1 MEITVQGD
9 NGQGETGP
17 YSEDDQILLDQDAQD
32 QGELQEDQGEEV
44 SGEEYYGDFS
54 DIKPQLDQMGYEIHD
69 EHPGEGWEEVT
80 PEELE
85 AIRRGEQYE
94 EPEEE
99 EEVEDPN
106 YVPDVPLSDGDQE
119 AVVETIG
126 GIENLDQV
134 RDWAVN
140 TLDQNELTAYN
151 REVNSGDFTRA
162 RNAVQS
168 MFFAWQNAMGS
179 EPDLLGGSL
188 GSSGDVFRS
197 VQEVEAAMN
206 DPRYLHDTAYTQD
219 VEDKVSRS
227 DVLAPR

>member
-1 MEITVQGD
+1 MELNTG
-9 NGQGETGP
+9 GQGENQTGP
-17 YSEDDQILLDQDAQD
+17 YSEEDQILLDQDAQD
-32 QGELQEDQGEEV
+32 QADAQEDVGEEEV

-54 DIKPQLDQMGYEIHD
+54 DIQPQLDEMGYEIHD
-69 EHPGEGWEEVT
+69 EHPGEGWEEVS

-85 AIRRGEQYE
+85 AIRRGEPYE
-94 EPEEE
+94 DLQEELD
-99 EEVEDPN
+99 DPN

-119 AVVETIG
+119 AVVDTIG
-126 GIENLDQV
+126 GIENLDAV

-140 TLDQNELTAYN
+140 TLDQDELTAYN

-168 MFFAWQNAMGS
+168 MFFAWQNAMGQ

-188 GSSGDVFRS
+188 GRSGDVFRS

-206 DPRYLHDTAYTQD
+206 DPRYLNDTAYTQD
-219 VEDKVSRS
+219 GEDKISRS
-227 DVLAPR
+227 DVLTPR

>member
-1 MEITVQGD
+1 MEVTVQGG
-9 NGQGETGP
+9 GQGETGP
-17 YSEDDQILLDQDAQD
+17 YSEEDQILLDQDAQD
-32 QGELQEDQGEEV
+32 QAEELGEQEEATQ
-44 SGEEYYGDFS
+44 SYEEYAGEFA
-54 DIKPQLDQMGYEIHD
+54 DIAPQLDEMGYEIHE
-69 EHPGEGWEEVT
+69 EHPGEGWEEVS

-85 AIRRGEQYE
+85 AIRRGEPYE
-94 EPEEE
+94 DQQ
-99 EEVEDPN
+99 EEVDDPN

-119 AVVETIG
+119 AVVQTIG

-140 TLDQNELTAYN
+140 TLDQAELTAYN

-168 MFFAWQNAMGS
+168 MFFAWQNAMGQ

-188 GSSGDVFRS
+188 GRSGDVFRS

-206 DPRYLHDTAYTQD
+206 DPRYLNDTAYTQD
-219 VEDKVSRS
+219 VEDKISRS
-227 DVLAPR
+227 DVLTPR

>member
-1 MEITVQGD
+1 MEVTVQGG
-9 NGQGETGP
+9 GQGETGP
-17 YSEDDQILLDQDAQD
+17 YSEEDQILLDQDAQD
-32 QGELQEDQGEEV
+32 QAEELGEQEEATQ
-44 SGEEYYGDFS
+44 SYEEYAGEFA
-54 DIKPQLDQMGYEIHD
+54 DIAPQLDEMGYEIHE
-69 EHPGEGWEEVT
+69 EHPGEGWEEVS

-85 AIRRGEQYE
+85 AIRRGEPYE
-94 EPEEE
+94 DQQ
-99 EEVEDPN
+99 EEVDDPN

-119 AVVETIG
+119 AVVDTIG

-140 TLDQNELTAYN
+140 TLDQAELTSYN

-168 MFFAWQNAMGS
+168 MFFAWQNAMGQ

-188 GSSGDVFRS
+188 GRSGDVFRS

-206 DPRYLHDTAYTQD
+206 DPRYLNDTAYTQD
-219 VEDKVSRS
+219 VEDKISRS
-227 DVLAPR
+227 DVLTPR

>member
-1 MEITVQGD
+1 MEVTVQGG
-9 NGQGETGP
+9 GQGETGP
-17 YSEDDQILLDQDAQD
+17 YSEEDQILLDQDAQD
-32 QGELQEDQGEEV
+32 QAEELGEQEEATQ
-44 SGEEYYGDFS
+44 SYEEYAGEFA
-54 DIKPQLDQMGYEIHD
+54 DIAPQLDEMGYEIHE
-69 EHPGEGWEEVT
+69 EHPGEGWEEVS

-85 AIRRGEQYE
+85 AIRKGESYE
-94 EPEEE
+94 DAQ
-99 EEVEDPN
+99 EEVDDPN

-119 AVVETIG
+119 AVVDTIG
-126 GIENLDQV
+126 GIENLDAV

-168 MFFAWQNAMGS
+168 MFFAWQNAMGQ

-188 GSSGDVFRS
+188 GRSGDVFRS

-206 DPRYLHDTAYTQD
+206 DPRYLNDTAYTQD
-219 VEDKVSRS
+219 VEDKISRS
-227 DVLAPR
+227 DVLTPR

>member
-1 MEITVQGD
+1 MELNTG
-9 NGQGETGP
+9 GQGENQTGP
-17 YSEDDQILLDQDAQD
+17 YSEEDQILLDQDAQD
-32 QGELQEDQGEEV
+32 QADAQEDVGEEEV

-54 DIKPQLDQMGYEIHD
+54 DIQPQLDEMGYEIHD
-69 EHPGEGWEEVT
+69 EHPGEGWEEVS

-85 AIRRGEQYE
+85 AIRRGEPYE
-94 EPEEE
+94 DQQ
-99 EEVEDPN
+99 EEVDDPN

-119 AVVETIG
+119 AVVDTIG
-126 GIENLDQV
+126 GIENLDAV

-140 TLDQNELTAYN
+140 TLDQDELTAYN

-168 MFFAWQNAMGS
+168 MFFAWQNAMGQ

-188 GSSGDVFRS
+188 GRSGDVFRS

-206 DPRYLHDTAYTQD
+206 DPRYLNDTAYTQD
-219 VEDKVSRS
+219 VEDKISRS
-227 DVLAPR
+227 DVLTPR

>member
-1 MEITVQGD
+1 MEVTVQGG
-9 NGQGETGP
+9 GQGETGP
-17 YSEDDQILLDQDAQD
+17 YSEEDQILLDQDAQD
-32 QGELQEDQGEEV
+32 QAEELGEQEEATQ
-44 SGEEYYGDFS
+44 SYEEYAGEFA
-54 DIKPQLDQMGYEIHD
+54 DIAPQLDEMGYEIHE
-69 EHPGEGWEEVT
+69 EHPGEGWEEVS

-85 AIRRGEQYE
+85 AIRRGEPYE
-94 EPEEE
+94 DQQ
-99 EEVEDPN
+99 EEVDDPN

-119 AVVETIG
+119 AVVDTIG

-140 TLDQNELTAYN
+140 TLDQAELTAYN

-168 MFFAWQNAMGS
+168 MFFAWQNAMGQ

-188 GSSGDVFRS
+188 GRSGDVFRS

-206 DPRYLHDTAYTQD
+206 DPRYLNDTAYTQD
-219 VEDKVSRS
+219 VEDKISRS
-227 DVLAPR
+227 DVLTPR

>member
-1 MEITVQGD
+1 MEVTVQGG
-9 NGQGETGP
+9 GQGETGP
-17 YSEDDQILLDQDAQD
+17 YSEEDQILLDQDAQD
-32 QGELQEDQGEEV
+32 QAEELGEQEEATQ
-44 SGEEYYGDFS
+44 SYEEYAGEFA
-54 DIKPQLDQMGYEIHD
+54 DIAPQLDEMGYEIHD
-69 EHPGEGWEEVT
+69 EHPGEGWEEVS

-85 AIRRGEQYE
+85 AIRRGEPYE
-94 EPEEE
+94 DQQ
-99 EEVEDPN
+99 EEVDDPN

-119 AVVETIG
+119 AVVQTIG

-140 TLDQNELTAYN
+140 TLDQAELTSYN

-168 MFFAWQNAMGS
+168 MFFAWQNAMGQ

-188 GSSGDVFRS
+188 GRSGDVFRS

-206 DPRYLHDTAYTQD
+206 DPRYLNDTAYTQD
-219 VEDKVSRS
+219 VEDKISRS
-227 DVLAPR
+227 DVLTPR

>member
-1 MEITVQGD
+1 MELNTG
-9 NGQGETGP
+9 GQGENQTGP
-17 YSEDDQILLDQDAQD
+17 YSEEDQILLDQDAQD
-32 QGELQEDQGEEV
+32 QADAQEDVGEEEV

-54 DIKPQLDQMGYEIHD
+54 DIQPQLDEMGYEIHD

-85 AIRRGEQYE
+85 AIRRGEPYE
-94 EPEEE
+94 DLQEELD
-99 EEVEDPN
+99 DPN

-119 AVVETIG
+119 AVVQTIG

-140 TLDQNELTAYN
+140 TLDQAELTSYN

-168 MFFAWQNAMGS
+168 MFFAWQNAMGQ

-188 GSSGDVFRS
+188 GRSGDVFRS

-206 DPRYLHDTAYTQD
+206 DPRYLNDTAYTQD
-219 VEDKVSRS
+219 VEDKISRS
-227 DVLAPR
+227 DVLTPR

>member
-32 QGELQEDQGEEV
+32 QGEEVGEQEETPQ
-44 SGEEYYGDFS
+44 SYEEYAGEFL
-54 DIKPQLDQMGYEIHD
+54 DIAPQLDEMGYQIHE
-69 EHPGEGWEEVT
+69 EHPGEGWEEVS

-94 EPEEE
+94 ESE

>member
-1 MEITVQGD
+1 MEVTVQGG
-9 NGQGETGP
+9 GQGETGP

-32 QGELQEDQGEEV
+32 QAEELGEQEEAPQSYEEFAGE
-44 SGEEYYGDFS
+44 YA
-54 DIKPQLDQMGYEIHD
+54 DIAPQLEEMGYEIHE
-69 EHPGEGWEEVT
+69 EHPGEGWEEVS

-85 AIRRGEQYE
+85 AIRRGESYE

-99 EEVEDPN
+99 VDDPN

-119 AVVETIG
+119 AVVDTIG

-140 TLDQNELTAYN
+140 TLDQAELTAYN

-168 MFFAWQNAMGS
+168 MFFAWQNAMGQ

-188 GSSGDVFRS
+188 GRSGDVFRS

-206 DPRYLHDTAYTQD
+206 DPRYLNDTAYTQD
-219 VEDKVSRS
+219 IEDKISRS
-227 DVLAPR
+227 DVLTPR

>member
-1 MEITVQGD
+1 MELNTG
-9 NGQGETGP
+9 GQGENQTGP
-17 YSEDDQILLDQDAQD
+17 YSEEDQILLDQDAQD
-32 QGELQEDQGEEV
+32 QADAQEDVGEEEV

-54 DIKPQLDQMGYEIHD
+54 DIQPQLDEMGYEIHD

-85 AIRRGEQYE
+85 AIRRGEPYE
-94 EPEEE
+94 DAQ
-99 EEVEDPN
+99 EEVDDPN

-119 AVVETIG
+119 AVVDTIG
-126 GIENLDQV
+126 GIENLDAV

-140 TLDQNELTAYN
+140 TLDQDELTAYN

-168 MFFAWQNAMGS
+168 MFFAWQNAMGQ

-188 GSSGDVFRS
+188 GRSGDVFRS

-206 DPRYLHDTAYTQD
+206 DPRYLNDTAYTQD
-219 VEDKVSRS
+219 VEDKISRS
-227 DVLAPR
+227 DVLTPR

>member
-1 MEITVQGD
+1 MELNTG
-9 NGQGETGP
+9 GQGENQTGP
-17 YSEDDQILLDQDAQD
+17 YSEEDQILLDQDAQD
-32 QGELQEDQGEEV
+32 QAEEV
-44 SGEEYYGDFS
+44 GEQEEAPQSYEEYAGEFA
-54 DIKPQLDQMGYEIHD
+54 DIAPQLDEMGYEIHE
-69 EHPGEGWEEVT
+69 EHPGEGWEEVS

-85 AIRRGEQYE
+85 AIRRGEPYE

-99 EEVEDPN
+99 VDDPN

-119 AVVETIG
+119 AVVDTIG
-126 GIENLDQV
+126 GIENLDAV

-140 TLDQNELTAYN
+140 TLDQDELTAYN

-168 MFFAWQNAMGS
+168 MFFAWQNAMGQ

-188 GSSGDVFRS
+188 GRSGDVFRS

-206 DPRYLHDTAYTQD
+206 DPRYLNDTAYTQD
-219 VEDKVSRS
+219 VEDKISRS
-227 DVLAPR
+227 DVLTPR

>member
-1 MEITVQGD
+1 MEVTVQGG
-9 NGQGETGP
+9 GQGETGP
-17 YSEDDQILLDQDAQD
+17 YSEEDQILLDQDAQD
-32 QGELQEDQGEEV
+32 QAEELGEQEEATQ
-44 SGEEYYGDFS
+44 SYEEYAGEFA
-54 DIKPQLDQMGYEIHD
+54 DIAPQLDEMGYEIHE
-69 EHPGEGWEEVT
+69 EHPGEGWEEVS

-85 AIRRGEQYE
+85 AIRRGEPYE
-94 EPEEE
+94 DQQ
-99 EEVEDPN
+99 EEVDDPN

-119 AVVETIG
+119 AVVQTIG

-140 TLDQNELTAYN
+140 TLDQAELTSYN

-168 MFFAWQNAMGS
+168 MFFAWQNAMGQ

-188 GSSGDVFRS
+188 GRSGDVFRS

-206 DPRYLHDTAYTQD
+206 DPRYLNDTAYTQD
-219 VEDKVSRS
+219 VEDKISRS
-227 DVLAPR
+227 DVLTPR

>member
-1 MEITVQGD
+1 MELNTG
-9 NGQGETGP
+9 GQGENQTGP
-17 YSEDDQILLDQDAQD
+17 YSEEDQILLDQDAQD
-32 QGELQEDQGEEV
+32 QADAQEDVGEEEV

-54 DIKPQLDQMGYEIHD
+54 DIQPQLDQMGYEIHD

-85 AIRRGEQYE
+85 AIRRGETYE
-94 EPEEE
+94 DLQEELD
-99 EEVEDPN
+99 DPN

-119 AVVETIG
+119 AVVDTIG
-126 GIENLDQV
+126 GIENLDAV

-140 TLDQNELTAYN
+140 TLDQDELTAYN

-168 MFFAWQNAMGS
+168 MFFAWQNAMGQ

-188 GSSGDVFRS
+188 GRSGDVFRS

-206 DPRYLHDTAYTQD
+206 DPRYLNDTAYTQD
-219 VEDKVSRS
+219 VEDKISRS
-227 DVLAPR
+227 DVLTPR

>member
-1 MEITVQGD
+1 MEVTVQGG
-9 NGQGETGP
+9 GQGETGP
-17 YSEDDQILLDQDAQD
+17 YSEEDQILLDQDAQD
-32 QGELQEDQGEEV
+32 QADAQEDVGEEEV

-54 DIKPQLDQMGYEIHD
+54 DIQPQLDEMGYEIHD

-85 AIRRGEQYE
+85 AIRRGEPYE
-94 EPEEE
+94 DLQEELD
-99 EEVEDPN
+99 DPN

-119 AVVETIG
+119 AVVDTIG
-126 GIENLDQV
+126 GIENLDAV

-140 TLDQNELTAYN
+140 TLDQDELTAYN

-168 MFFAWQNAMGS
+168 MFFAWQNAMGQ

-188 GSSGDVFRS
+188 GRSGDVFRS

-206 DPRYLHDTAYTQD
+206 DPRYLNDTAYTQD
-219 VEDKVSRS
+219 VEDKISRS
-227 DVLAPR
+227 DVLTPR

>member
-1 MEITVQGD
+1 MELNTG
-9 NGQGETGP
+9 GQGENQTGP
-17 YSEDDQILLDQDAQD
+17 YSEEDQILLDQDAQD
-32 QGELQEDQGEEV
+32 QADAQEDVGEEEV

-54 DIKPQLDQMGYEIHD
+54 DIQPQLDEMGYEIHD

-85 AIRRGEQYE
+85 AIRRGEPYE
-94 EPEEE
+94 DLQEELD
-99 EEVEDPN
+99 DPN

-119 AVVETIG
+119 AVVDTIG
-126 GIENLDQV
+126 GIENLDAV

-140 TLDQNELTAYN
+140 TLDQDELTAYN

-168 MFFAWQNAMGS
+168 MFFAWQNAMGQ

-188 GSSGDVFRS
+188 GRSGDVFRS

-206 DPRYLHDTAYTQD
+206 DPRYLNDTAYTQD
-219 VEDKVSRS
+219 VEDKISRS
-227 DVLAPR
+227 DVLTPR

>member
-1 MEITVQGD
+1 MEVTVQGG
-9 NGQGETGP
+9 GQGETGP

-32 QGELQEDQGEEV
+32 QAEELGEQEEAPQ
-44 SGEEYYGDFS
+44 SYEEYAGEFA
-54 DIKPQLDQMGYEIHD
+54 DIAPQLDEMGYEIHE

-85 AIRRGEQYE
+85 AIRRGEPYE
-94 EPEEE
+94 DPQEELD
-99 EEVEDPN
+99 DPN

-119 AVVETIG
+119 AVVQTIG

-140 TLDQNELTAYN
+140 TLDQAELTAYN

-179 EPDLLGGSL
+179 EPDLLGGQL
-188 GSSGDVFRS
+188 GRSGDVFRS

-206 DPRYLHDTAYTQD
+206 DPRYLNDTAYTQD
-219 VEDKVSRS
+219 IEDKISRS
-227 DVLAPR
+227 DVLTPR

>member
-1 MEITVQGD
+1 MELNTG
-9 NGQGETGP
+9 GQGENQTAP
-17 YSEDDQILLDQDAQD
+17 YSEEDQILLDQDAQD
-32 QGELQEDQGEEV
+32 QADAQEDVGEEEV

-54 DIKPQLDQMGYEIHD
+54 DIQPQLDEMGYEIHD

-85 AIRRGEQYE
+85 AIRRGEPYE
-94 EPEEE
+94 DLQEELD
-99 EEVEDPN
+99 DPN

-119 AVVETIG
+119 AVVDTIG
-126 GIENLDQV
+126 GIENLDAV

-140 TLDQNELTAYN
+140 TLDQDELTAYN

-168 MFFAWQNAMGS
+168 MFFAWQNAMGQ

-188 GSSGDVFRS
+188 GRSGDVFRS

-206 DPRYLHDTAYTQD
+206 DPRYLNDTAYTQD
-219 VEDKVSRS
+219 VEDKISRS
-227 DVLAPR
+227 DVLTPR